1 MTAETDHNPS
11 RQPVTAHE
19 PARRGGSII
28 LVLLVAGGIV
38 AVAIVLMTI
47 GRAQA
52 QPYILGLLALLAM
65 AGLFSL
71 FAYAAGI
78 IRFADRTADDP
89 VKGRIA
95 DLAYDGL
102 AVTDPGGHG
111 VYSNAAYLALTGAA
125 RPQEARPG
133 ERGFI
138 RNPDV
143 SEAGFR
149 LLQPARQ
156 GHRHPGKAPNT

>member
-1 MTAETDHNPS
+1 MRGGRNSAFPRCRQLRMTAETDHNPS

-71 FAYAAGI
+71 FAYAAGLT
-78 IRFADRTADDP
+78 RSANPPPHDPANARTPDP
-89 VKGRIA
+89 PYTRSA
-95 DLAYDGL
+95 
-102 AVTDPGGHG
+102 P
-111 VYSNAAYLALTGAA
+111 S
-125 RPQEARPG
+125 RP
-133 ERGFI
+133 
-138 RNPDV
+138 
-143 SEAGFR
+143 
-149 LLQPARQ
+149 
-156 GHRHPGKAPNT
+156 T

>member
-11 RQPVTAHE
+11 PRQPVTAHE

-38 AVAIVLMTI
+38 AVAIALMTI

-102 AVTDPGGHG
+102 AVTDPGGHM

-125 RPQEARPG
+125 SAQEARPV
-133 ERGFI
+133 ERVFI
-138 RNPDV
+138 GNPDV
-143 SEAGFR
+143 SEAVFR
-149 LLQPARQ
+149 LL
-156 GHRHPGKAPNT
+156 